1 MILKKFLLGFVV
13 VINLMII
20 PFLNS
25 QKSTILLNRK
35 IIALNH
41 RNDLRY
47 KKLPIKY
54 SNLSNKNMRKS
65 STKERLNW
73 MYVAAVSNLLLGSF
87 VLTTQKYRDKEE

>member
-1 MILKKFLLGFVV
+1 MILKKFLLGVIV
-13 VINLMII
+13 IINLTII

-25 QKSTILLNRK
+25 QNSTILPNRN
-35 IIALNH
+35 IIALNQ
-41 RNDLRY
+41 RDDLRY
-47 KKLPIKY
+47 KKLSIKY

-73 MYVAAVSNLLLGSF
+73 MHVAVVSNLLLSSF